1 MIIKIIGAI
10 LVFLLVLACAKPL
23 GVYMARVFAGERTFL
38 ARVLHP
44 VEKLIYKVIGVK
56 EDSEQTWV
64 GYLVATMVVTV
75 VSLLFTFVLLRLQ
88 DKLPLQRQLNPA
100 GQTGVAPDLAM
111 NTAISFTTNTNW
123 QNYAGEST
131 MTYLSQMLALAF
143 HMFLSAATGVALAMA
158 LIRGL
163 SRRTGKTLGN
173 FYVDISRATL
183 YVLLPISIIG
193 TVILVSQG
201 AIQNFSQYTSG
212 NTLSGVMQTIAQ
224 GPVASM
230 EAIKDLGNNGGG
242 FFNANSAHPFENP
255 NGLTN
260 AFEMFLIL
268 LIPYALTMTFGKMA
282 KNFRQGVA
290 VMAAMSV
297 IFVSLTVVAM
307 TAEQRGNGA
316 LNSTA
321 VTQLA
326 TDQQSGGNMEGKSVR
341 NGVIQSSEFVAA
353 TTNTSTGSVDSSH
366 DSMTAVGGLVTL
378 VGIELGE
385 ISPGGIGAGLYVMLV
400 FAILAVF
407 IAGLMVGRTPEYLG
421 KKIEG
426 RDVKLAAL
434 TILIS
439 PLLILAFTA
448 IEVLTAPRQAGPLNT
463 GPHGFSEILYAFSST
478 TANNGSA
485 FAGLSGNTVFYN
497 TTLVIPIYLGRI
509 FEFVPMIALAGVMVR
524 KKTVPAGAGTLPTD
538 TPLFAVLLVGVVVI
552 VGVLTFLP
560 ALSLGPLL
568 EHFQAAAGH
577 FHGYM
582 PAEGKNK

>member
-1 MIIKIIGAI
+1 MIIEIIGAI

-38 ARVLHP
+38 TRVMHP
-44 VEKLIYKVIGVK
+44 VEKLIYRVIGVK

-75 VSLLFTFVLLRLQ
+75 VSLVFTFVLLRLQ
-88 DKLPLQRQLNPA
+88 DKLPFQTQLNPA

-173 FYVDISRATL
+173 FYVDITRATL
-183 YVLLPISIIG
+183 YVLLPLSVVAG
-193 TVILVSQG
+193 LILVSQG

-255 NGLTN
+255 NGFTN
-260 AFEMFLIL
+260 AFEMFLLL
-268 LIPYALTMTFGKMA
+268 LIPYALTMTFGKMV

-290 VMAAMSV
+290 VMAAMSI

-326 TDQQSGGNMEGKSVR
+326 TDQQAGGNMEGKSVR
-341 NGVIQSSEFVAA
+341 FGVIQSSEFAAA

-366 DSMTAVGGLVTL
+366 DSMTAVGGLVPL

-448 IEVLTAPRQAGPLNT
+448 IAVLTTPGQAGPLNT

-497 TTLVIPIYLGRI
+497 TTLGIAMYLGRV
-509 FEFVPMIALAGVMVR
+509 FEFVPMVALAGVMVR

-552 VGVLTFLP
+552 VGVLTFFP

-577 FHGYM
+577 FH
-582 PAEGKNK
+582 

>member
-1 MIIKIIGAI
+1 MVIEIIGAI
-10 LVFLLVLACAKPL
+10 VVFLVVLACAKPL
-23 GVYMARVFAGERTFL
+23 GVYMARVFSGERTFL
-38 ARVLHP
+38 TRVMHP
-44 VEKLIYKVIGVK
+44 VEKLIYRVIGVK

-88 DKLPLQRQLNPA
+88 DKLPLQTQLNPA

-123 QNYAGEST
+123 QNYAGELT
-131 MTYLSQMLALAF
+131 MSYLSQMLALAF

-163 SRRTGKTLGN
+163 TRRSGKTLGN
-173 FYVDISRATL
+173 FYVDITRATL
-183 YVLLPISIIG
+183 YVLLPISIIAG
-193 TVILVSQG
+193 LILVSQG

-212 NTLSGVMQTIAQ
+212 NTLSGVVQTIAQ

-255 NGLTN
+255 NGFTN
-260 AFEMFLIL
+260 AFEMFLLL

-290 VMAAMSV
+290 VMAAMTI
-297 IFVSLTVVAM
+297 IFTSLTVVAM

-316 LNSTA
+316 LNSTG

-341 NGVIQSSEFVAA
+341 FGVIQSSEFVAA
-353 TTNTSTGSVDSSH
+353 TTNTSTGSVDTSH
-366 DSMTAVGGLVTL
+366 DSLTAVGGLVPL
-378 VGIELGE
+378 IGIELGE

-448 IEVLTAPRQAGPLNT
+448 IAVLTTQGQAGPLNT

-497 TTLVIPIYLGRI
+497 TTLGIAMYLGRI
-509 FEFVPMIALAGVMVR
+509 FEFVPMVALAGLMVR
-524 KKTVPAGAGTLPTD
+524 KKTVPASAGTLPTD
-538 TPLFAVLLVGVVVI
+538 SPLFAVLLVGVVVI
-552 VGVLTFLP
+552 VGVLTFFP
-560 ALSLGPLL
+560 ALSLGPVL
-568 EHFQAAAGH
+568 EHLQASAGH
-577 FHGYM
+577 FH
-582 PAEGKNK
+582 

>member
-1 MIIKIIGAI
+1 MIIEIIGAI

-38 ARVLHP
+38 TRVMHP
-44 VEKLIYKVIGVK
+44 VEKLIYRVIGVK

-75 VSLLFTFVLLRLQ
+75 VSLVFTFVLLRLQ
-88 DKLPLQRQLNPA
+88 DKLPLQTQLNPA

-173 FYVDISRATL
+173 FYVDITRATL
-183 YVLLPISIIG
+183 YVLLPLSVVAG
-193 TVILVSQG
+193 LILVSQG

-255 NGLTN
+255 NGFTN
-260 AFEMFLIL
+260 AFEMFLLL
-268 LIPYALTMTFGKMA
+268 LIPYALTMTFGKMV

-290 VMAAMSV
+290 VMAAMSI

-366 DSMTAVGGLVTL
+366 DSMTAVGGLVPL

-448 IEVLTAPRQAGPLNT
+448 IAVLTTQGQAGPLNT

-497 TTLVIPIYLGRI
+497 TTLGIAMYLGRI

-552 VGVLTFLP
+552 VGVLTFFP

-568 EHFQAAAGH
+568 EHFQASAGH
-577 FHGYM
+577 FH
-582 PAEGKNK
+582 

>member
-1 MIIKIIGAI
+1 MIIEIIGAI

-38 ARVLHP
+38 TRVLHP

-75 VSLLFTFVLLRLQ
+75 VSLVFTFVLLRLQ
-88 DKLPLQRQLNPA
+88 DKLPLQTQLNPA

-173 FYVDISRATL
+173 FYVDITRATL
-183 YVLLPISIIG
+183 YVLLPLSVVAG
-193 TVILVSQG
+193 LILVSQG

-255 NGLTN
+255 NGFTN
-260 AFEMFLIL
+260 AFEMFLLL
-268 LIPYALTMTFGKMA
+268 LIPYALTMTFGKMV

-290 VMAAMSV
+290 VMAAMSI

-366 DSMTAVGGLVTL
+366 DSMTAVGGLVPL

-448 IEVLTAPRQAGPLNT
+448 IAVLTTQGQAGPLNT

-497 TTLVIPIYLGRI
+497 TTLGIAMYLGRI

-552 VGVLTFLP
+552 VGVLTFFP

-568 EHFQAAAGH
+568 EHFQASAGH
-577 FHGYM
+577 FH
-582 PAEGKNK
+582 